1 MLFVSCEC
9 TILTGTI
16 LMFDWPYSLP
26 LQVPYLLSFL
36 RKGRTWKFIL
46 KQHYGANAVDR
57 GTEYSYNVS
66 KERVRTFS
74 KSLGSF
80 SSDNVP

>member
-1 MLFVSCEC
+1 MAQMRLIEV
-9 TILTGTI
+9 LN
-16 LMFDWPYSLP
+16 L
-26 LQVPYLLSFL
+26 
-36 RKGRTWKFIL
+36 
-46 KQHYGANAVDR
+46 
-57 GTEYSYNVS
+57 EYSCNVS